1 MVAGNKKAAVSWKGI
16 KDSFSRKVLG
26 RPDLEIPAEVH
37 SVEKFLK
44 KKLPDTEL
52 PEPRA
57 VLVFTHDRAALEVN
71 DAPVPTVPAS
81 KLKET
86 VRKAGKEKSITP
98 DKVKAIQDAL
108 ELL

>member
-1 MVAGNKKAAVSWKGI
+1 MILNAFRI
-16 KDSFSRKVLG
+16 LYILQLR
-26 RPDLEIPAEVH
+26 
-37 SVEKFLK
+37 LK
-44 KKLPDTEL
+44 LSNQKKLPDTEL